1 MSSCSGLVTARHRES
16 QRTMRVYPSTDVLVK
31 KAKTTPR
38 NITQS
43 STTTLDCTTPISK
56 LSIVRNEK
64 SRAPEKQG
72 LAIIEECK
80 KTESRDTARGDQA
93 RIELVTR
100 CQDWL
105 SGLPEKFSTLS
116 TVISKPDED
125 LDSQ

>member
-1 MSSCSGLVTARHRES
+1 MTARHRES
-16 QRTMRVYPSTDVLVK
+16 QRTMRVYPSTDVLVQ

-43 STTTLDCTTPISK
+43 SPTTLECTTPINKS
-56 LSIVRNEK
+56 SIVRNEK
-64 SRAPEKQG
+64 SRVPEKQG
-72 LAIIEECK
+72 LAIIKECD
-80 KTESRDTARGDQA
+80 KTESRDTTRGDQA

>member
-1 MSSCSGLVTARHRES
+1 MSSCSGLVTARHRDS
-16 QRTMRVYPSTDVLVK
+16 QRSMRVYPSTDVLVK

-72 LAIIEECK
+72 LAIIEERN
-80 KTESRDTARGDQA
+80 KTESRDTAR

-116 TVISKPDED
+116 TVISKPDD
-125 LDSQ
+125 LGS

>member
-1 MSSCSGLVTARHRES
+1 MSSCSGLVTARHRDS
-16 QRTMRVYPSTDVLVK
+16 QRSMRVYPSTDVLVK

-38 NITQS
+38 NITQCS
-43 STTTLDCTTPISK
+43 ATTLDCTAPINKS
-56 LSIVRNEK
+56 SIVRNEK
-64 SRAPEKQG
+64 SRAREKQG
-72 LAIIEECK
+72 LAIIEERN
-80 KTESRDTARGDQA
+80 KTESRDTAR